1 MKAKKDVDVNKLNQC
16 QNELQ
21 KKELMIEELN
31 TFVAEYNFE
40 MDEIYIDSVKDKY
53 ILISWEE
60 ELRKRNFAALVYRP
74 DIPVA
79 QDLTAFSEYTPEKNK
94 KTAVLRLFTERHK
107 YDWFR
112 VTAICFFDS
121 NRNRQS
127 ISYLFTNI
135 NERAE
140 IEQNLKFYSEKDTLT
155 ALPNMRAFLQRAQV
169 LIEEH
174 PEEEYEIVRMDI
186 ERFRIISEMFGID
199 EGDKL
204 LKFIAVKIQ
213 EYLDEEDEVAYCRI
227 ASDVF
232 AMCIPVHSYS
242 VDTMIQKLQK
252 AVTEYPKNYEV
263 VLSFGRYYVTKE
275 DREQKVPVSNLVD
288 RAAAAQITIKGNY
301 LQHVAV
307 YDESIRKKEADEAM
321 ILSEMN
327 HALEN
332 GEFQVY
338 LQPKVNMQTGK
349 IIGSEALVRWQH
361 PGKGLISPAAFVP
374 AFEKNGFIIEIDKY
388 MIRNTCAIIRR
399 WIDSGIPVY
408 PVSVNLSRLNLY
420 NKRIIQDIR
429 EYVEEYQIPR
439 EYISFEIT
447 ESAFSGDNSYIKI
460 LAEKLQKEHFKVL
473 MDDFGSGYSSLN
485 TLKEI
490 PVDVLKIDLKF
501 LPAGENDEKANLII
515 KHVVEMAVD
524 LDLMII
530 VEGVE
535 REEQV
540 EFLTKIGCKIAQ
552 GFYYYRPISVLEY
565 EAKVTQS

>member
-79 QDLTAFSEYTPEKNK
+79 QDLTAFSEYTLEKNK

-155 ALPNMRAFLQRAQV
+155 ALPNMRAFLQSAQV

>member
-74 DIPVA
+74 DIPMA

-112 VTAICFFDS
+112 VTAICFFDGS
-121 NRNRQS
+121 RNRQS

-155 ALPNMRAFLQRAQV
+155 ALPNMRAFLQSAQV

-374 AFEKNGFIIEIDKY
+374 VFEKNGFIIEIDKY

-420 NKRIIQDIR
+420 NKRIIQDIS

>member
-1 MKAKKDVDVNKLNQC
+1 MKAKKDVDVSKLNQC

-31 TFVAEYNFE
+31 TFIVEYNFE

-74 DIPVA
+74 DIPMA

-112 VTAICFFDS
+112 VTAICFFDG

-155 ALPNMRAFLQRAQV
+155 ALPNMRAFLQSAQV

-374 AFEKNGFIIEIDKY
+374 VFEKNGFIIEIDKY

-552 GFYYYRPISVLEY
+552 GFYYYRPISVQEY
-565 EAKVTQS
+565 EVKVTQS

>member
-155 ALPNMRAFLQRAQV
+155 ALPNMRAFLQSAQV

-252 AVTEYPKNYEV
+252 AVMEYPKNYEV

-361 PGKGLISPAAFVP
+361 PGKGLISPTAFVP
-374 AFEKNGFIIEIDKY
+374 VFEKNGFIIEIDKY

-552 GFYYYRPISVLEY
+552 GFYYYRPISVQEY
-565 EAKVTQS
+565 EVKVTQS

>member
-155 ALPNMRAFLQRAQV
+155 ALPNMRAFLQSAQV

-374 AFEKNGFIIEIDKY
+374 VFEKNGFIIEIDKY

-429 EYVEEYQIPR
+429 EYVEKYQIPR

>member
-1 MKAKKDVDVNKLNQC
+1 MARTGEDNMFCSLGVITTDVIHLSEINKQFGYISGNRRLMEVADLLKSMFPNYRIYRYDEDEMLVLCINIKRQEME
-16 QNELQ
+16 QQVENLQ
-21 KKELMIEELN
+21 KRLAGLGFGVAMGYSWSAHPQTRSQIAEAEVLMSNDKLKLMHGTTVMKRMEQSVI
-31 TFVAEYNFE
+31 
-40 MDEIYIDSVKDKY
+40 DEI
-53 ILISWEE
+53 
-60 ELRKRNFAALVYRP
+60 N
-74 DIPVA
+74 
-79 QDLTAFSEYTPEKNK
+79 DLM
-94 KTAVLRLFTERHK
+94 ER
-107 YDWFR
+107 
-112 VTAICFFDS
+112 
-121 NRNRQS
+121 
-127 ISYLFTNI
+127 
-135 NERAE
+135 
-140 IEQNLKFYSEKDTLT
+140 
-155 ALPNMRAFLQRAQV
+155 
-169 LIEEH
+169 
-174 PEEEYEIVRMDI
+174 
-186 ERFRIISEMFGID
+186 
-199 EGDKL
+199 
-204 LKFIAVKIQ
+204 
-213 EYLDEEDEVAYCRI
+213 
-227 ASDVF
+227 
-232 AMCIPVHSYS
+232 
-242 VDTMIQKLQK
+242 
-252 AVTEYPKNYEV
+252 
-263 VLSFGRYYVTKE
+263 GRY
-275 DREQKVPVSNLVD
+275 L
-288 RAAAAQITIKGNY
+288 
-301 LQHVAV
+301 
-307 YDESIRKKEADEAM
+307 
-321 ILSEMN
+321 
-327 HALEN
+327 
-332 GEFQVY
+332 VY

-374 AFEKNGFIIEIDKY
+374 VFEKNGFIIEIDKY

>member
-74 DIPVA
+74 DIPMA

-112 VTAICFFDS
+112 VTAICFFDG

-155 ALPNMRAFLQRAQV
+155 ALPNMRAFLQSAQV

-374 AFEKNGFIIEIDKY
+374 VFEKNGFIIEIDKY

-408 PVSVNLSRLNLY
+408 PVSVNLPRLNLY
-420 NKRIIQDIR
+420 NKRIIQDIS

>member
-155 ALPNMRAFLQRAQV
+155 ALPNMRAFLQSAQV

-252 AVTEYPKNYEV
+252 AVMEYPKNYEV

-374 AFEKNGFIIEIDKY
+374 VFEKNGFIIEIDKY

-552 GFYYYRPISVLEY
+552 GFYYYRPISVQEY
-565 EAKVTQS
+565 EVKVTQS

>member
-155 ALPNMRAFLQRAQV
+155 ALPNMRAFLQSAQV

-252 AVTEYPKNYEV
+252 AVMEYPKNYEV

-374 AFEKNGFIIEIDKY
+374 VFEKNGFIIEIDKY

-552 GFYYYRPISVLEY
+552 GFYYYWPISVQEY
-565 EAKVTQS
+565 EVKVTQS

>member
-74 DIPVA
+74 DIPMA

-112 VTAICFFDS
+112 VTAICFFDG

-155 ALPNMRAFLQRAQV
+155 ALPNMRAFLQSAQV

-252 AVTEYPKNYEV
+252 VVTEYPKNYEV

-374 AFEKNGFIIEIDKY
+374 VFEKNGFIIEIDKY
-388 MIRNTCAIIRR
+388 MICNTCAIIRR

>member
-74 DIPVA
+74 DIPMA

-112 VTAICFFDS
+112 VTAICFFDG

-155 ALPNMRAFLQRAQV
+155 ALPNMRAFLQSAQV

-288 RAAAAQITIKGNY
+288 RAAVAQITIKGNY

-374 AFEKNGFIIEIDKY
+374 VFEKNGFIIEIDKY

>member
-112 VTAICFFDS
+112 VTAICLFDS

-155 ALPNMRAFLQRAQV
+155 ALPNMRAFLQSAQV

-374 AFEKNGFIIEIDKY
+374 VFEKNGFIIEIDKY

>member
-155 ALPNMRAFLQRAQV
+155 ALPNMRAFLQSAQV

-374 AFEKNGFIIEIDKY
+374 VFEKNGFIIEIDKY

-552 GFYYYRPISVLEY
+552 GFYYYRPISVQEY
-565 EAKVTQS
+565 EVKVTQS

>member
-74 DIPVA
+74 DILVA

-155 ALPNMRAFLQRAQV
+155 ALPNMRAFLQSAQV

-374 AFEKNGFIIEIDKY
+374 VFEKNGFIIEIDKY

-552 GFYYYRPISVLEY
+552 GFYYYRPISVQEY
-565 EAKVTQS
+565 EVKVTQS

>member
-31 TFVAEYNFE
+31 TFVVEYNFE

-112 VTAICFFDS
+112 VTAICFFDG

-155 ALPNMRAFLQRAQV
+155 ALPNMRAFLQSAQV

-349 IIGSEALVRWQH
+349 IIGSEALVRWLH

-374 AFEKNGFIIEIDKY
+374 VFEKNGFIIEIDKY
-388 MIRNTCAIIRR
+388 MIRNTCAIIRH

-540 EFLTKIGCKIAQ
+540 ELLTKIGCKIAQ

>member
-74 DIPVA
+74 DIPMA

-112 VTAICFFDS
+112 VTAICFFDG

-155 ALPNMRAFLQRAQV
+155 ALPNMRAFLQSAQV

-374 AFEKNGFIIEIDKY
+374 VFEKNGFIIEIDKY

-420 NKRIIQDIR
+420 NKRIIQDIS

-460 LAEKLQKEHFKVL
+460 LVEKLQKEHFKVL

>member
-155 ALPNMRAFLQRAQV
+155 ALPNMRAFLQSAQV

-374 AFEKNGFIIEIDKY
+374 VFEKNGFIIEIDKY
-388 MIRNTCAIIRR
+388 MICNTCAIIRR

>member
-155 ALPNMRAFLQRAQV
+155 ALPNMRAFLQSAQV

-186 ERFRIISEMFGID
+186 ERFRIISEIFGID

-374 AFEKNGFIIEIDKY
+374 VFEKNGFIIEIDKY

-552 GFYYYRPISVLEY
+552 GFYYYRPISVQEY
-565 EAKVTQS
+565 EVKVTQS

>member
-155 ALPNMRAFLQRAQV
+155 ALPNMRAFLQSAQV

-174 PEEEYEIVRMDI
+174 LEEEYEIVRMDI

-374 AFEKNGFIIEIDKY
+374 VFEKNGFIIEIDKY

>member
-74 DIPVA
+74 DIPMA

-112 VTAICFFDS
+112 VTAICFFDG

-127 ISYLFTNI
+127 ISHLFTNI

-155 ALPNMRAFLQRAQV
+155 ALPNMRAFLQSAQV

-374 AFEKNGFIIEIDKY
+374 VFEKNGFIIEIDKY

-420 NKRIIQDIR
+420 NKRIIQDIS

>member
-74 DIPVA
+74 DIPMA

-112 VTAICFFDS
+112 VTAICFFDG

-155 ALPNMRAFLQRAQV
+155 ALPNMRAFLQSAQV

-374 AFEKNGFIIEIDKY
+374 VFEKNGFIIEIDKY
-388 MIRNTCAIIRR
+388 MICNTCAIIRR

-552 GFYYYRPISVLEY
+552 GFYYYRPISVQEY
-565 EAKVTQS
+565 EVKVTQS

>member
-155 ALPNMRAFLQRAQV
+155 ALPNMRAFLQSAQV

-374 AFEKNGFIIEIDKY
+374 VFEKNGFIIEIDKY

-501 LPAGENDEKANLII
+501 LPAGKNDEKANLII

-552 GFYYYRPISVLEY
+552 GFYYYRPISVQEY
-565 EAKVTQS
+565 EVKVTQS

>member
-155 ALPNMRAFLQRAQV
+155 ALPNMRAFLQSAQV

-252 AVTEYPKNYEV
+252 AVMEYPKNYEV

-374 AFEKNGFIIEIDKY
+374 VFEKNGFIIEIDKY

-552 GFYYYRPISVLEY
+552 GFYYYRPISFQEY
-565 EAKVTQS
+565 EVKVTQS

>member
-31 TFVAEYNFE
+31 TFVVEYNFE

-107 YDWFR
+107 YDWFL
-112 VTAICFFDS
+112 VTAICFFDG

-155 ALPNMRAFLQRAQV
+155 ALPNMRAFLQSAQV

-374 AFEKNGFIIEIDKY
+374 VFEKNGFIIEIDKY
-388 MIRNTCAIIRR
+388 MIRNTCAIIRH

>member
-31 TFVAEYNFE
+31 TFVVEYNFE

-94 KTAVLRLFTERHK
+94 QTAVLRLFTERHK

-112 VTAICFFDS
+112 VTAICFFDG

-155 ALPNMRAFLQRAQV
+155 ALPNMRAFLQSAQV

-374 AFEKNGFIIEIDKY
+374 VFEKNGFIIEIDKY

>member
-155 ALPNMRAFLQRAQV
+155 ALPNMRAFLQSAQV

-374 AFEKNGFIIEIDKY
+374 VFEKNGFIIEIDKY

-420 NKRIIQDIR
+420 NKDIR

-552 GFYYYRPISVLEY
+552 GFYYYRPISVQEY
-565 EAKVTQS
+565 EVKVTQS

>member
-155 ALPNMRAFLQRAQV
+155 ALPNMRAFLQSAQV

-388 MIRNTCAIIRR
+388 MIHNTCAIIRR

>member
-1 MKAKKDVDVNKLNQC
+1 MKAKKDVDVSKLNQC

-31 TFVAEYNFE
+31 TFIVEYNFE

-74 DIPVA
+74 DIPMA

-112 VTAICFFDS
+112 VTAICFFDG

-155 ALPNMRAFLQRAQV
+155 ALPNMRAFLQSAQV

-374 AFEKNGFIIEIDKY
+374 VFEKNGFIIEIDKY
-388 MIRNTCAIIRR
+388 MICNTCAIIRR

>member
-155 ALPNMRAFLQRAQV
+155 ALPNMRAFLQSAQV

-332 GEFQVY
+332 GEFQLY

-374 AFEKNGFIIEIDKY
+374 VFEKNGFIIEIDKY

-552 GFYYYRPISVLEY
+552 GFYYYRPISVQEY
-565 EAKVTQS
+565 EVKVTQS

>member
-74 DIPVA
+74 DIPMA

-107 YDWFR
+107 YDLFR
-112 VTAICFFDS
+112 VTAICFFDG

-155 ALPNMRAFLQRAQV
+155 ALPNMRAFLQSAQV

-374 AFEKNGFIIEIDKY
+374 VFEKNGFIIEIDKY
-388 MIRNTCAIIRR
+388 MICNTCAIIRR

>member
-155 ALPNMRAFLQRAQV
+155 ALPNMRAFLQSAQV

-429 EYVEEYQIPR
+429 EYVEKYQIPR

>member
-155 ALPNMRAFLQRAQV
+155 ALPNMRAFLQSAQV

-252 AVTEYPKNYEV
+252 AVMEYPKNYEV

-361 PGKGLISPAAFVP
+361 QGKGLISPAAFVP
-374 AFEKNGFIIEIDKY
+374 VFEKNGFIIEIDKY

-552 GFYYYRPISVLEY
+552 GFYYYRPISVQEY
-565 EAKVTQS
+565 EVKVTQS

>member
-74 DIPVA
+74 DIPMA

-112 VTAICFFDS
+112 VTAICFFDG

-155 ALPNMRAFLQRAQV
+155 ALPNMRAFLQSAQV

-374 AFEKNGFIIEIDKY
+374 VFEKNGFIIEIDKY

-399 WIDSGIPVY
+399 WIDSGILVY

-420 NKRIIQDIR
+420 NKRIIQDIS

>member
-155 ALPNMRAFLQRAQV
+155 ALPNMRAFLQSAQV

-429 EYVEEYQIPR
+429 EYVEEYQILR

>member
-155 ALPNMRAFLQRAQV
+155 ALPNMRAFLQSAQV

-374 AFEKNGFIIEIDKY
+374 VFEKNGFIIEIDKY

-565 EAKVTQS
+565 EVKVTQS

>member
-1 MKAKKDVDVNKLNQC
+1 MNEVSDKIQIINDDIKNLCNYFKLATFNVVTCNPPYMAQGVGAKNDHSPKAIARHEIMCNIDDIFENANKML
-16 QNELQ
+16 
-21 KKELMIEELN
+21 K
-31 TFVAEYNFE
+31 FGG
-40 MDEIYIDSVKDKY
+40 
-53 ILISWEE
+53 
-60 ELRKRNFAALVYRP
+60 
-74 DIPVA
+74 
-79 QDLTAFSEYTPEKNK
+79 
-94 KTAVLRLFTERHK
+94 RLYMVH
-107 YDWFR
+107 
-112 VTAICFFDS
+112 
-121 NRNRQS
+121 
-127 ISYLFTNI
+127 
-135 NERAE
+135 RAE

-155 ALPNMRAFLQRAQV
+155 ALPNMRAFLQSAQV

-374 AFEKNGFIIEIDKY
+374 VFEKNGFIIEIDKY

-552 GFYYYRPISVLEY
+552 GFYYYRPISVQEY
-565 EAKVTQS
+565 EVKVTQS